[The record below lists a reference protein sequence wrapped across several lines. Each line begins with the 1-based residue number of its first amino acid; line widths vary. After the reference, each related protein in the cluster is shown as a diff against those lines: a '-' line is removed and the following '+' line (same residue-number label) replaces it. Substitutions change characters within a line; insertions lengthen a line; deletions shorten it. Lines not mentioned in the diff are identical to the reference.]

1 MFPRKLMNSIS
12 HDLSIHLRG
21 KKNAQEL
28 NRKQFRKL
36 VGATGFEPATPC
48 AQGRCAT
55 RLRYAPTLRRPRQWR
70 RPHLQILAQPA
81 LRPMRRPGER
91 AKRTRAWAQTYLRT
105 NLPGHIPNNCRPCR
119 GGRRVRAITSS
130 PPGIRLQFLFR
141 PVGIFGAC
149 VPVGLYACGLFTR
162 RL

>member
-55 RLRYAPTLRRPRQWR
+55 RLRYAPTVLGRSYPL
-70 RPHLQILAQPA
+70 HIEILAQARAQPFTSGPLAPA
-81 LRPMRRPGER
+81 AAMLCDFKPAESATTVSTGS
-91 AKRTRAWAQTYLRT
+91 AYFHNFAFD
-105 NLPGHIPNNCRPCR
+105 GC
-119 GGRRVRAITSS
+119 V
-130 PPGIRLQFLFR
+130 
-141 PVGIFGAC
+141 FGAPLQ
-149 VPVGLYACGLFTR
+149 V
-162 RL
+162 